1 MDLWPWRTDHLGSGT
16 TSHVRSVR
24 SSHGMHAN
32 ESVSLS
38 AQSGWVVGSDR
49 KGQAQN
55 EDLEEKSGGIEMTH
69 FNGSDADAMPKCIE
83 WGV

>member
-1 MDLWPWRTDHLGSGT
+1 M
-16 TSHVRSVR
+16 SVPFVQVMECTQM
-24 SSHGMHAN
+24 SQ
-32 ESVSLS
+32 SVCPLS
-38 AQSGWVVGSDR
+38 RGAGWVVGSDR